1 MSLFRSIL
9 FIDPDDGAD
18 IDQVSAPECFAD
30 LHLDQIV
37 SDVVRGNADGQLDR
51 YFYLPLREASAVTYR
66 HEVFRDLDRVEVCA
80 PIKAFVAG
88 MRTMRQQLDRV
99 GRLWHPLQRQ
109 GWFVY
114 AVQAYCDAVAALN
127 DGLGRAAPSSHGLRE
142 FADYVVS
149 YVNGDQFRALVT
161 EIADLQ
167 TELRG
172 IRYAVHIDGLK
183 VHVDRYD
190 GRPDYSR
197 AVTATFE
204 RFSSESARDYRVRM
218 KDFPDMNPVE
228 EQILQCVAKLY
239 DDQFTRLDTFCSRY
253 RTYLDATIARF
264 DHEVSFYLSYLAF
277 TRRFTDAGLRFSY
290 PRITDD
296 PGSIYADD
304 AFDLALAG
312 KTMTDGNAL
321 VCNDFRLNG
330 PERVFV
336 ITGPNQGGKTT
347 LARTIGQLAYLAALG
362 CPVPASRAMM
372 TLPDGLYTHFERRET
387 LATTHGK
394 LDNELVRIHD
404 ILSRATPGS
413 VIVMNESFA
422 STTVDDSLQIG
433 AEVLER
439 IIALG
444 CVAVYVTFLDE
455 LACLH
460 RACVSMVGE
469 VDHDDPTKRAFTFKR
484 RPADGL
490 AYAAALA
497 DKYGLSRDVLVR
509 RIGQ

>member
-1 MSLFRSIL
+1 MAPFRSIL
-9 FIDPDDGAD
+9 FTDPDVGAG
-18 IDQVSAPECFAD
+18 IDDLTAPECFAD

-37 SDVVRGNADGQLDR
+37 NDVVRGNTDEHLDR
-51 YFYLPLREASAVTYR
+51 YFYLPLHDASAVNYR
-66 HEVFRDLDRVEVCA
+66 HDVFRDLERDEVRA
-80 PIKAFVAG
+80 PIEAFVAD
-88 MRTMRQQLDRV
+88 MRTMRRQLERV
-99 GRLWHPLQRQ
+99 RRLWHPLQRQ

-114 AVQAYCDAVAALN
+114 AVEEFCDAVATLR
-127 DGLGRAAPSSHGLRE
+127 DELGRTTPSSHGLRE
-142 FADYVVS
+142 FADYVAS
-149 YVNGDQFRALVT
+149 YVNGDRFRTLVA
-161 EIADLQ
+161 EIGYVQA
-167 TELRG
+167 ELHK

-190 GRPDYSR
+190 GQPDYSCDI
-197 AVTATFE
+197 AATFD
-204 RFSSESARDYRVRM
+204 RFASETAKNYHVRM
-218 KDFPDMNPVE
+218 KDFPDMNHVE

-239 DDQFTRLDTFCSRY
+239 PEQFKRLDAFCTQH
-253 RTYLDATIARF
+253 RTYLDATISRF
-264 DHEVSFYLSYLAF
+264 DREVSFYLSYLAF
-277 TRRFTDAGLRFSY
+277 VRRFTDAGLRFSY
-290 PRITDD
+290 PSITDD
-296 PGSIYADD
+296 PGSTHAVD
-304 AFDLALAG
+304 AFDLALAAKAAKG
-312 KTMTDGNAL
+312 GNTV
-321 VCNDFRLNG
+321 VCNNFHLSG

-362 CPVPASRAMM
+362 CPVPASQATL
-372 TLPDGLYTHFERRET
+372 TLPDDIYTHFERQET
-387 LATTHGK
+387 LATLHGK

-404 ILSRATPGS
+404 ILSRAIPS
-413 VIVMNESFA
+413 SIIVMNESFA

-433 AEVLER
+433 TEVLER

-455 LACLH
+455 LASLH

-469 VDHDDPTKRAFTFKR
+469 VEHDDPTKRTFKFTR

-497 DKYGLSRDVLVR
+497 DKYGLARDVLVR